1 VQGSLARRGTGL
13 EEVNLVEVDIEMLL
27 ARKKQLADDGEPAA
41 GFRVYKQRE
50 EEKVGSDDEER
61 EEEKPGGGDE
71 ELQESVRE

>member
-1 VQGSLARRGTGL
+1 
-13 EEVNLVEVDIEMLL
+13 
-27 ARKKQLADDGEPAA
+27 
-41 GFRVYKQRE
+41 VYKERE